1 MAHLG
6 PEHVAKT
13 FPGMVKRCRDCGF
26 DLAGGQVEVVPTAHY
41 MMGGVE
47 FNTDASTAVPGLFAA
62 GEDCGGV
69 HGANRLGGNGV
80 ANSTVFGG
88 IAGDSMA
95 AYVATVSQ
103 HRDADEAMITA
114 AVMEAEHPFIKPA
127 QSSHDLR
134 DALAQTMWDDVG
146 IMRDEASLKRGEERL
161 EDYASAIMDIGV
173 ADGAREFNLTWHDWL
188 NVKSLVTIS
197 QVIAKAARARED
209 SRGAHFR
216 EDFPT
221 TGDLETTKYTSIHKS
236 GDALVLN
243 LKPVD
248 FSIVKPG
255 ESLIEGPIGAPS
267 THVAE

>member
-1 MAHLG
+1 
-6 PEHVAKT
+6 
-13 FPGMVKRCRDCGF
+13 
-26 DLAGGQVEVVPTAHY
+26 
-41 MMGGVE
+41 
-47 FNTDASTAVPGLFAA
+47 
-62 GEDCGGV
+62 
-69 HGANRLGGNGV
+69 
-80 ANSTVFGG
+80 
-88 IAGDSMA
+88 
-95 AYVATVSQ
+95 
-103 HRDADEAMITA
+103 
-114 AVMEAEHPFIKPA
+114 
-127 QSSHDLR
+127 
-134 DALAQTMWDDVG
+134 
-146 IMRDEASLKRGEERL
+146 EASLKRGEERL

-267 THVAE
+267 THVVE

>member
-1 MAHLG
+1 
-6 PEHVAKT
+6 
-13 FPGMVKRCRDCGF
+13 
-26 DLAGGQVEVVPTAHY
+26 VVPTAHY

-95 AYVATVSQ
+95 AYVVTVSQ